1 MKRVKAGMMENDE
14 ADSGEQSKGT
24 DGVAVERSKLE
35 DLKLTLSVEIGE
47 AENPEYSAEG
57 EEIE

>member
-1 MKRVKAGMMENDE
+1 MMENDE

-24 DGVAVERSKLE
+24 DGVAVEWSKLG

-47 AENPEYSAEG
+47 AENPEYSAEV
-57 EEIE
+57 EEME